1 MLECE
6 RCVSAGPQAIS
17 TSRDGRA
24 PIIGGVIRIFEW
36 RPQKKG
42 AARVDLDRFAGPPP
56 DGWVWVDVESGGSS
70 ETLDV
75 GRRLGIPDP
84 VLEEAFGST
93 NFPLLEEHADFLYLV
108 TMGFESGGGE
118 RLKTTEVNIFAGS
131 NFLMTIHDTPLP
143 TLGWLQERIEAGAE
157 LVDLT
162 PVALL
167 AHMTLAS
174 SRRYVPLIHELE
186 SQIDGLEEL
195 AMVGDPRTIADV
207 HALRRDVILLQR
219 ALGPQ
224 RRVSEDVTDSD
235 HPLIDPQARQVFEKV
250 ADHQAR
256 VMDSLDAAR
265 AMLASALETH
275 RGAVADQTNEIVRVL
290 TVFSAVML
298 PLGLIA
304 GIWGMN
310 FERIPGAAQ
319 TWGFLG
325 ILGVMLLIAGA
336 LWVYFVRR
344 GFVGAPRL
352 RELPRSVGIGLIQVG
367 TAPIRAVAGGIESTM
382 RYVSRGGQGPGAE

>member
-1 MLECE
+1 
-6 RCVSAGPQAIS
+6 
-17 TSRDGRA
+17 
-24 PIIGGVIRIFEW
+24 
-36 RPQKKG
+36 
-42 AARVDLDRFAGPPP
+42 
-56 DGWVWVDVESGGSS
+56 
-70 ETLDV
+70 
-75 GRRLGIPDP
+75 
-84 VLEEAFGST
+84 
-93 NFPLLEEHADFLYLV
+93 
-108 TMGFESGGGE
+108 
-118 RLKTTEVNIFAGS
+118 
-131 NFLMTIHDTPLP
+131 MTIHDTPLP

-224 RRVSEDVTDSD
+224 SRVSEDVADSD
-235 HPLIDPQARQVFEKV
+235 HPLIDAQARQVFEKV

-319 TWGFLG
+319 SWGFLG
-325 ILGVMLLIAGA
+325 ILGVMLFIAGA

-382 RYVSRGGQGPGAE
+382 RYVSRGGQEDPGAE